1 MTNYKIINSNKKI
14 ILYNNYTGI
23 FFEIN
28 EAVVIL
34 LSRDSKI
41 ITNEEVNNFLTD
53 NMFSGIEYYKLAK
66 LYPKNNK
73 MYFNKSHLLYDN
85 LGELQEQELSDLQFR
100 LLTGIEEAKILR
112 GI

>member
-41 ITNEEVNNFLTD
+41 SQ
-53 NMFSGIEYYKLAK
+53 MRK
-66 LYPKNNK
+66 
-73 MYFNKSHLLYDN
+73 
-85 LGELQEQELSDLQFR
+85 
-100 LLTGIEEAKILR
+100 
-112 GI
+112 